1 MLPSPPSKLLE
12 TIRYAWSRDCSAQE
26 LARRVQENDAL
37 STVLL
42 QFVSNK
48 QSAGSEITTAAR
60 ATLLLGSKSVGSV
73 AAWVAA
79 ANAINRAEID
89 PDAISSLYEDALR
102 RSAAMMILARNTGAI
117 TEEHAAAIG
126 MCLELGKVDLICQD
140 STRVIWL
147 DGLRSSSGE
156 SRTYKEKEYLGA
168 NHIQGFK
175 SVSRRWGL
183 PTEISGPVLA
193 HHDEGADMA
202 SDMARCADLMAEVYT
217 SSEPAEALSI
227 AKVVLKERLDI
238 EPDLVYGMIS
248 ALSERVVEA
257 GWLLGMPA
265 PEQPALETILS
276 QHDDNFDEM
285 SREQLMKLIDGHR
298 REAKQAKEQIEE
310 LKGRL
315 MTLRGE
321 DSLTGLLN
329 RQRYLERLQ
338 REIDQ
343 AAGRPGAL
351 SLLLLDI
358 DMLDEQNAC
367 HGMATGDVILQSVG
381 KMIEKVCDERD
392 FGARVGGDEFA
403 VVLWNRNTPK
413 ARLAAERLRAAVE
426 MAKVDHKGK
435 RARISATLVGICIDD
450 IDNPT
455 AESLHAKAQKE
466 LERIK
471 GSNRTGWAA

>member
-26 LARRVQENDAL
+26 LSRRVQEDEAL
-37 STVLL
+37 SSVLL
-42 QFVSNK
+42 QFVSKK
-48 QSAGSEITTAAR
+48 QITGSEITTAAR

-73 AAWVAA
+73 AAWLAA

-89 PDAISSLYEDALR
+89 PDAISTLYEDSLR
-102 RSAAMMILARNTGAI
+102 RSAAMMILARKTGTI

-126 MCLELGKVDLICQD
+126 MCLELGRVDLICQD

-147 DGLRSSSGE
+147 DGLRSSTGD
-156 SRTYKEKEYLGA
+156 SRMYKEKEYLGA
-168 NHIQGFK
+168 NHVQGFR
-175 SVSRRWGL
+175 SVARRWAL
-183 PTEISGPVLA
+183 PIEITRPVMA
-193 HHDEGADMA
+193 HHEAVGDSAA
-202 SDMARCADLMAEVYT
+202 DMARCADLMAEVYT
-217 SSEPAEALSI
+217 SSDPAEALAV
-227 AKVVLKERLDI
+227 AKVVLKERLNI
-238 EPDLVYGMIS
+238 EPDLVYGMVS
-248 ALSERVVEA
+248 ALSERVIEA
-257 GWLLGMPA
+257 GWLLGIPA
-265 PEQPALETILS
+265 PDQPGLQTILS
-276 QHDDNFDEM
+276 QHDDNFGQM
-285 SREQLMKLIDGHR
+285 SREQLMKLIEGHR
-298 REAKQAKEQIEE
+298 KEAKQCKEQIVD

-321 DSLTGLLN
+321 DPLTGLLN

-338 REIDQ
+338 REIEQ

-351 SLLLLDI
+351 SLLLLDV
-358 DMLDEQNAC
+358 DMLEEQNEC
-367 HGMATGDVILQSVG
+367 HGMATGDAILVSVG
-381 KMIEKVCDERD
+381 KMIQRICEERD

-426 MAKVDHKGK
+426 MAKVDHQGK

-450 IDNPT
+450 IESPT
-455 AESLHAKAQKE
+455 AESLHLKAQRE